1 MTLLVQT
8 NDVEPAARL
17 LPQDLLVTLLGNELL
32 HGPGQLVW
40 SGGLVSILGEVGFS
54 TSASRA
60 ALGRL
65 VQRGV
70 LIRERDGR
78 EAYYRLSDRTAAR
91 LTEDERRLLAFDTS
105 TETTGT
111 WTLLTYA
118 VGSDRRAERDRLR
131 RRLSFLGYGS
141 TGDATWL
148 AVGDRVADTDAVVR
162 DLGLSADV
170 DVFIGRP
177 ALSTDVDA
185 LITRAWPH
193 LHALAERYAAFAER
207 WHHGGPDLDPLVARL
222 LLMHE
227 WREFASSDPGLA
239 DVYLPW
245 AGVRSAAQSTFHLHW
260 HRLAPAAAADF
271 AQRCRVPIPATTTP

>member
-1 MTLLVQT
+1 MQ
-8 NDVEPAARL
+8 NDEVEPTGRL

-32 HGPGQLVW
+32 HGPGQPVW

-118 VGSDRRAERDRLR
+118 VGADRRAERDRQR
-131 RRLSFLGYGS
+131 RRCQQYS
-141 TGDATWL
+141 
-148 AVGDRVADTDAVVR
+148 AVPDRTCRNHYRRYV
-162 DLGLSADV
+162 
-170 DVFIGRP
+170 GR
-177 ALSTDVDA
+177 LWVGCD
-185 LITRAWPH
+185 RRCH
-193 LHALAERYAAFAER
+193 QLHNK
-207 WHHGGPDLDPLVARL
+207 GRL
-222 LLMHE
+222 
-227 WREFASSDPGLA
+227 
-239 DVYLPW
+239 
-245 AGVRSAAQSTFHLHW
+245 
-260 HRLAPAAAADF
+260 
-271 AQRCRVPIPATTTP
+271 